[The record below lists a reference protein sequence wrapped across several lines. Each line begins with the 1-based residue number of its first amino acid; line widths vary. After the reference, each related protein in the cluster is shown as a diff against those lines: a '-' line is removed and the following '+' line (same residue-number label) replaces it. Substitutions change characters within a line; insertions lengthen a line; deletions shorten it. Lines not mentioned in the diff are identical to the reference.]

1 MPLTLSHT
9 GICVTDLAR
18 SIRFYEQ
25 VLGAVVLDR
34 VDLTAK
40 MPPDYRGLLEI
51 PEDTHATCTFL
62 GVNGRLMELLHYLDD
77 SGEPDFSGPGERRPM
92 NQLGLTHLSFR
103 TPDRAEFEA
112 VIERVREHGGKVVEE
127 SRFIIPDRNGHR
139 IDVVFCTDPDGTR
152 LEFMLSPDAH
162 QIQQ

>member
-1 MPLTLSHT
+1 
-9 GICVTDLAR
+9 
-18 SIRFYEQ
+18 
-25 VLGAVVLDR
+25 
-34 VDLTAK
+34 
-40 MPPDYRGLLEI
+40 
-51 PEDTHATCTFL
+51 
-62 GVNGRLMELLHYLDD
+62 
-77 SGEPDFSGPGERRPM
+77 
-92 NQLGLTHLSFR
+92 
-103 TPDRAEFEA
+103 